1 MTPSPTFVGP
11 LLSIVRV
18 FSTCHSLCKNF
29 PAIFG
34 KLIVY
39 VIHWSSEENNHKMI
53 NWQNQRRPVKGFT
66 CLFKTGETFINVI
79 DCLEAILDFLCAQL
93 LSHAWLF
100 AVSWTVAC
108 QAPLSLEF
116 SRQEYWSGLAFSS
129 RPRHWSC
136 ISCNPCIGRQILYH
150 CATWEAVCINIPY
163 LYLFICWWTFRLL
176 PYLGHYK

>member
-18 FSTCHSLCKNF
+18 FPTCHSLCKNF
-29 PAIFG
+29 PAILG

-79 DCLEAILDFLCAQL
+79 DCLEAILDLLCAQL
-93 LSHAWLF
+93 LSHAWLS
-100 AVSWTVAC
+100 VTLWSVAC
-108 QAPLSLEF
+108 QTSLSLEF
-116 SRQEYWSGLAFSS
+116 SKHEYWSGLPCSF
-129 RPRHWSC
+129 PGVFPFQGW
-136 ISCNPCIGRQILYH
+136 NPHPLHCRQILL
-150 CATWEAVCINIPY
+150 TPG
-163 LYLFICWWTFRLL
+163 
-176 PYLGHYK
+176 PLGKLSNNNTIF

>member
-1 MTPSPTFVGP
+1 MTPLPTFVGP

-53 NWQNQRRPVKGFT
+53 NWQNQRRPVKGLT

-79 DCLEAILDFLCAQL
+79 DFLEAILDLLCAQL
-93 LSHAWLF
+93 LSRAWLF

-108 QAPLSLEF
+108 QVPLSMEF
-116 SRQEYWSGLAFSS
+116 PRQEYWSGLPCPTSEDLTNPGI
-129 RPRHWSC
+129 RPTSLPSPSWPAGSLPLA
-136 ISCNPCIGRQILYH
+136 SPGKPPW
-150 CATWEAVCINIPY
+150 TW
-163 LYLFICWWTFRLL
+163 
-176 PYLGHYK
+176 